1 MNMMRQD
8 FQVLATLLRKGFV
21 VDPASVL
28 WRGGERFGVVEGKK
42 KESLI
47 WNQVIYILN
56 LGSTMNLSVKMSKS
70 FLLSFFMC
78 KRSGD

>member
-42 KESLI
+42 KSP
-47 WNQVIYILN
+47 
-56 LGSTMNLSVKMSKS
+56 
-70 FLLSFFMC
+70 
-78 KRSGD
+78 